1 LNGRSESR
9 GLGWG
14 FVGVVAFSLTL
25 PATRAAVSAI
35 EPFFLASTRSLF
47 AGTLAVCVLLATRPR
62 IPTREEWK
70 GLAGAAAGV
79 VFGFPF
85 LMTWAMQE
93 VPSSHGAVVLAIMP
107 LTTAMAGAWVA
118 HERPSVGFWIV
129 GLLGS
134 AAVVAFALRH
144 GGGAMTPGDL
154 ALVIAVLLSSYGYAA
169 GAKASGTL
177 GGWQAISWTLVLA
190 LPILL
195 VLSIV
200 LYQPGLQHA
209 PVSALAGWLY
219 VGLVSQYRGFF
230 AWFRGLAQG
239 GIARVG
245 QLQLL
250 QPFLT
255 IAASAWLLGE
265 ALRAEEVAFA
275 LVVVVLV
282 AIGRR
287 MPVRRR
293 PV

>member
-1 LNGRSESR
+1 MSGGSEAR
-9 GLGWG
+9 GLWWG

-25 PATRAAVSAI
+25 PATRAAVTAV

-47 AGTLAVCVLLATRPR
+47 AATLAVCVLLATRPR
-62 IPTREEWK
+62 IPTRDEWK
-70 GLAGAAAGV
+70 GLAGAALGI

-85 LMTWAMQE
+85 LLTWAMQE

-118 HERPSVGFWIV
+118 HERPSAGFWIV

-144 GGGAMTPGDL
+144 GGGAITPSDL
-154 ALVIAVLLSSYGYAA
+154 ALVIAILLSSYGYAA
-169 GAKASGTL
+169 GAKASATL
-177 GGWQAISWTLVLA
+177 GGWQAISWTLLLA
-190 LPILL
+190 SPILL
-195 VLSIV
+195 VLSIIF
-200 LYQPGLQHA
+200 YQPGLQHA

-219 VGLVSQYRGFF
+219 VGLVSQYLGFF

-255 IAASAWLLGE
+255 IAASAALLGE
-265 ALRAEEVAFA
+265 PLSAEELGFA
-275 LVVVVLV
+275 LVVVALV
-282 AIGRR
+282 AVGRR
-287 MPVRRR
+287 MRVQR
-293 PV
+293 PA